1 MSALHVEG
9 LGYRVGDRR
18 LVDDAGFALN
28 AGSFTMLIGPNGSG
42 KTTLIRLA
50 LGLLKPDAGTA
61 RLTGEDVQRLS
72 VRQRALR
79 AAYLPQ
85 SRPLVWPQPVVD
97 LVALGRFAS
106 GGGPGRL
113 AGADAAA
120 VEKAVDACRLRPL
133 LHRSADTLSGGE
145 LARVHLARAMATE
158 APLIVAD
165 EPAAALD
172 VRYQHQVMQLFA
184 DAAGAGRAVLAVVH
198 DLSLAARYAN
208 RLIWMSEGR
217 IVADGTPADTMT
229 AERLRRVFG
238 VEAAVAIGAGGQ
250 ISVEIAGPVT

>member
-9 LGYRVGDRR
+9 LGYSAGGRA
-18 LVDDAGFALN
+18 LVTDASFALQP
-28 AGSFTMLIGPNGSG
+28 GSFTMLIGPNGSG

-50 LGLLKPDAGTA
+50 LGLLKPDTGTA
-61 RLTGEDVQRLS
+61 RLAGEDVQRLS
-72 VRQRALR
+72 MRQRALR

-85 SRPLVWPQPVVD
+85 SRPLAWPQPVID
-97 LVALGRFAS
+97 LVALGRFAY

-113 AGADAAA
+113 AGDDAIA
-120 VEKAVDACRLRPL
+120 VEKAVAACRLQPL

-172 VRYQHQVMQLFA
+172 VRYQHEVMQLFA
-184 DAAGAGRAVLAVVH
+184 NATGAGRAVLAVVH
-198 DLSLAARYAN
+198 DLTLAARYAD
-208 RLIWMSEGR
+208 RLIWMSEGH

-229 AERLRRVFG
+229 AERLRSVFV
-238 VEAAVAIGAGGQ
+238 VEADVAVGASGDV
-250 ISVEIAGPVT
+250 SVEIAGPAA